1 LDDFE
6 FLSPTKI
13 IFGRN
18 TVEKVGVE
26 AARWGR
32 KALLH
37 YGGKSALK
45 SGLIQRVKN
54 SLIAQDIKVI
64 EVGGVV
70 PNPRLA
76 LVRECI
82 DLVRKEKI
90 DLIIAVGGGSV
101 IDSAKGIAMG
111 AVYEG
116 DVWDFYRGKIPEV
129 ALPIGAVLTIPAA
142 GSEAS
147 NSSVITDTDSEGGW
161 RKLGAKGEAY
171 KPKFAILD
179 PELTYTLPAYQ
190 TAAGGVDIMAHVM
203 ERYFTNTPDVDLTS
217 RLCEGVLKTM
227 IQQLP
232 IALAEPENYAARAQI
247 MWASTLAHNGLLD
260 TGRATDW
267 ASHRMEHELSAKW
280 DVTHGAGLAV
290 MFPAWMKYVSPK
302 KTKQFVEFGNRVFGL
317 DVDVYHPERTAR
329 EGISRLEAFFKSLG
343 MPTSIRDLVEGEVT
357 DDDLRSMAERCAI
370 NPDGTLGGL
379 VKLTRED
386 IYQIYKLAY

>member
-1 LDDFE
+1 
-6 FLSPTKI
+6 
-13 IFGRN
+13 
-18 TVEKVGVE
+18 
-26 AARWGR
+26 
-32 KALLH
+32 
-37 YGGKSALK
+37 
-45 SGLIQRVKN
+45 
-54 SLIAQDIKVI
+54 
-64 EVGGVV
+64 
-70 PNPRLA
+70 
-76 LVRECI
+76 
-82 DLVRKEKI
+82 
-90 DLIIAVGGGSV
+90 
-101 IDSAKGIAMG
+101 
-111 AVYEG
+111 
-116 DVWDFYRGKIPEV
+116 
-129 ALPIGAVLTIPAA
+129 
-142 GSEAS
+142 
-147 NSSVITDTDSEGGW
+147 
-161 RKLGAKGEAY
+161 
-171 KPKFAILD
+171 
-179 PELTYTLPAYQ
+179 
-190 TAAGGVDIMAHVM
+190 MAHVM

-232 IALAEPENYAARAQI
+232 IALTDPENYAARAQI
-247 MWASTLAHNGLLD
+247 MWSSTLAHNGLLD

-290 MFPAWMKYVSPK
+290 MFPAWMKYVSSK